1 LKISVKVKPNSIK
14 DSVLKLSENNFEV
27 KVRSAPEKGK
37 ANNKVIELISKFLNI
52 PKSKINIIRGIKSR
66 IKIIE
71 VTD

>member
-1 LKISVKVKPNSIK
+1 MKISVKVKPCSSK
-14 DSVLKLSENNFEV
+14 DSVIKLSENNFEI
-27 KVRSAPEKGK
+27 KVTSAPEKGK

-52 PKSKINIIRGIKSR
+52 PKSKINIIRGINSR